1 MTGSIIML
9 VIGSVLL
16 LPAALLTIIIFIATT
31 GETISSLFGPGDD
44 DWKIGVAFFV
54 MTLIGAGLLWAGI
67 ATLPK

>member
-44 DWKIGVAFFV
+44 DWKIGAAFFV

-67 ATLPK
+67 AGLLK